1 MDARGHRPPEPKD
14 TDPDPTDSPAGPER
28 TPRTGIGA
36 KFSRRL
42 LTKGFWAL
50 MDRGLFATSSFV
62 INILLARWLTPHE
75 YGAFVLVFSVSVFF
89 GVLQAAVLL
98 EPMLVFGPGRYKD
111 RLPEYLGALVYGQ
124 FAFFALVSLALLLAS
139 LGLALR
145 GSGTASVIMLAS
157 ALATPWI
164 QLQELLRRA
173 CYTHLGPRLAAS
185 GGAWYMVLMLSG
197 AYVLYRS
204 GQLSGASAYGVI
216 GISNLAVS
224 IWLAARLRLKLPPLR
239 EELVRDAFGRHLGYG
254 RWAVVNQGLNWIPQY
269 FVYLILPVWGG
280 LSAVA
285 SFRALMNLV
294 MPMLQFSW
302 ALSNLVLP
310 AFVRARDK
318 GRAAHGSRVRSV
330 LILFTLAPA
339 LYWVL
344 LGLLHQPLVSWLYG
358 GRYTEDAGLL
368 WLLGLSPILLG
379 VKMIMGYAVKSF
391 ERPDWLL
398 PAYALPA
405 VAAVILQ
412 TGFVYLGGLAGA
424 AWGLLIT
431 QGLAAVVVTIFY
443 KRLPSKAQDP
453 SPEHKAV

>member
-1 MDARGHRPPEPKD
+1 LA
-14 TDPDPTDSPAGPER
+14 
-28 TPRTGIGA
+28 
-36 KFSRRL
+36 
-42 LTKGFWAL
+42 KGFWAL
-50 MDRGLFATSSFV
+50 LDRGLFATSSFA

-89 GVLQAAVLL
+89 GVVQSAVLL

-111 RLPEYLGALVYGQ
+111 RLPEYLGTLVYGQ
-124 FAFFALVSLALLLAS
+124 FAYFALVSLALLLAS
-139 LGLALR
+139 FGLALR

-173 CYTHLGPRLAAS
+173 CYAHLGPRLAAS

-204 GQLSGASAYGVI
+204 GLLSGASAYAVI
-216 GISNLAVS
+216 GVSNLVVS
-224 IWLAARLRLKLPPLR
+224 LWLALHLRPKLPPLR
-239 EELVRDAFGRHLGYG
+239 DELVRDAIGRHLGYG
-254 RWAVVNQGLNWIPQY
+254 RWAVVNQGLNWVPQY

-280 LSAVA
+280 LGAVA

-310 AFVRARDK
+310 SFVQARDK
-318 GRAAHGSRVRSV
+318 GRAAHSSRVRSS
-330 LILFTLAPA
+330 LILFTLVPA

-344 LGLLHQPLVSWLYG
+344 LGLLHQPLISWIYG
-358 GRYTEDAGLL
+358 GRYTENAGLL

-405 VAAVILQ
+405 VAAVILE
-412 TGFVYLGGLAGA
+412 TGFVYFGGLAGA

-443 KRLPSKAQDP
+443 KRLPSEAQDP
-453 SPEHKAV
+453 SLEHKAV